1 MADTKGANLSRM
13 VLKQA
18 GRAKEKILQN
28 LGKADKTTDEIFEE
42 HLQNFNTQQVNS
54 TRLHKDINN
63 YLRCIRAMQ
72 TASKNLMETLSDIYE
87 KEWVGQDMLYVQA
100 QNNEMLWADL
110 AHKLSDQVVI
120 PLNTYQAQFPEMR
133 KKIDKRGRKLIDFDA
148 ERHTVQQLQN
158 NPNRNEAKFVRAK
171 EGMENAKRTYEILN
185 SELHDELP
193 ALHDSRILFLV
204 TNMQTL
210 FAAEEVFHS
219 ETAKVYSEL
228 EGVVDKLAKEAQRG
242 TLPRKTFP
250 KPLPIT
256 NNTNSNFNNSSVITN
271 SNGPNLSAPPKDI
284 NGAVVSPNTF
294 KRLAEFSHS
303 VADHVKS
310 YYNSSLWQSDSKG
323 TSVLS
328 TPLAAPKEHQV
339 LPIQHVL
346 KESAPKEHVLK
357 EHMLL
362 EPALTNG
369 LPEQLA
375 EAGESPSLGVS
386 ETEACMPPMAPLA
399 SSKRL
404 PASLPNGHSATT
416 ENLPPGVLYQVK
428 AAYKYQAEDM
438 DELQFE
444 VGEVIDVVEYDDPE
458 EQEEGWLMGVR
469 SSTGQKGLFP
479 ANFTRPI

>member
-1 MADTKGANLSRM
+1 MG

-42 HLQNFNTQQVNS
+42 HLQNFNTQQVNA

-87 KEWVGQDMLYVQA
+87 KEWVGQDMLY
-100 QNNEMLWADL
+100 
-110 AHKLSDQVVI
+110 DQVVI

-148 ERHTVQQLQN
+148 ERHAVQQMQN
-158 NPNRNEAKFVRAK
+158 NPNRNEAKFIKAK
-171 EGMENAKRTYEILN
+171 EQMENAKRTYEVLN

-219 ETAKVYSEL
+219 ETAKVYGEL

-256 NNTNSNFNNSSVITN
+256 NHSSNSNLSSNVITTN
-271 SNGPNLSAPPKDI
+271 DNNLSSPPK
-284 NGAVVSPNTF
+284 A
-294 KRLAEFSHS
+294 
-303 VADHVKS
+303 
-310 YYNSSLWQSDSKG
+310 
-323 TSVLS
+323 
-328 TPLAAPKEHQV
+328 
-339 LPIQHVL
+339 
-346 KESAPKEHVLK
+346 
-357 EHMLL
+357 
-362 EPALTNG
+362 TNG
-369 LPEQLA
+369 GGRSQKYSGGLSPTKDDYEPVRNLPE
-375 EAGESPSLGVS
+375 S
-386 ETEACMPPMAPLA
+386 
-399 SSKRL
+399 
-404 PASLPNGHSATT
+404 NGHSKTNGSGHSYDIPAGATT
-416 ENLPPGVLYQVK
+416 DNLPPGVLYQVK

-458 EQEEGWLMGVR
+458 EQEEGWLMGIR
-469 SSTGQKGLFP
+469 SSTGQKGLFT

>member
-1 MADTKGANLSRM
+1 MGVFGRLPRRNYLAGVTMADTKGANISRM

-28 LGKADKTTDEIFEE
+28 LGKSDKTTDEIFEE

-133 KKIDKRGRKLIDFDA
+133 KKIDKRGRKLIDFNA
-148 ERHTVQQLQN
+148 ERHSVQQMQN

-171 EGMENAKRTYEILN
+171 EQMENTKRTYEMGN

-219 ETAKVYSEL
+219 ETSKTFSEL
-228 EGVVDKLAKEAQRG
+228 EAVVDKLAKEVQKG
-242 TLPRKTFP
+242 TLPRRTFP
-250 KPLPIT
+250 KPQPIS
-256 NNTNSNFNNSSVITN
+256 NSVISHNNSSQN
-271 SNGPNLSAPPKDI
+271 STLNPPK
-284 NGAVVSPNTF
+284 
-294 KRLAEFSHS
+294 
-303 VADHVKS
+303 
-310 YYNSSLWQSDSKG
+310 
-323 TSVLS
+323 
-328 TPLAAPKEHQV
+328 
-339 LPIQHVL
+339 
-346 KESAPKEHVLK
+346 
-357 EHMLL
+357 
-362 EPALTNG
+362 
-369 LPEQLA
+369 
-375 EAGESPSLGVS
+375 
-386 ETEACMPPMAPLA
+386 A
-399 SSKRL
+399 S
-404 PASLPNGHSATT
+404 NGHSSVRGKYGGYTPTKDYEPVGGDRNSDVNSSRLNGNTRPDMYQIPAGASTD
-416 ENLPPGVLYQVK
+416 NLPPGVLYKVK
-428 AAYKYQAEDM
+428 ATYKYQAEDM
-438 DELQFE
+438 DELSFE
-444 VGEVIDVVEYDDPE
+444 VGELIDVIEYDDPE
-458 EQEEGWLMGVR
+458 EQEEGWLCGAKD
-469 SSTGQKGLFP
+469 STGQKGLFP
-479 ANFTRPI
+479 ANFTKPI

>member
-1 MADTKGANLSRM
+1 MGSVKQAVAVRGTMADTKGANLSRM

-148 ERHTVQQLQN
+148 ERHAVQQMQN

-171 EGMENAKRTYEILN
+171 ESMENAKRTYEILN

-256 NNTNSNFNNSSVITN
+256 NNTANNVSNSHVITN
-271 SNGPNLSAPPKDI
+271 SATTTLSSPPK
-284 NGAVVSPNTF
+284 A
-294 KRLAEFSHS
+294 
-303 VADHVKS
+303 
-310 YYNSSLWQSDSKG
+310 
-323 TSVLS
+323 
-328 TPLAAPKEHQV
+328 
-339 LPIQHVL
+339 
-346 KESAPKEHVLK
+346 
-357 EHMLL
+357 
-362 EPALTNG
+362 TNG
-369 LPEQLA
+369 R
-375 EAGESPSLGVS
+375 
-386 ETEACMPPMAPLA
+386 
-399 SSKRL
+399 SSKYSGGQSPTKDDYEPVRNL
-404 PASLPNGHSATT
+404 PDTNGHSKSNGNGTSYDIPAGATT
-416 ENLPPGVLYQVK
+416 DNLPPGVLYQVK

-458 EQEEGWLMGVR
+458 EQEEGWLMGIR

>member
-1 MADTKGANLSRM
+1 MKPKTGQAYLERM
-13 VLKQA
+13 YV
-18 GRAKEKILQN
+18 KILQN

-42 HLQNFNTQQVNS
+42 HLQNFNTQQVNA

-133 KKIDKRGRKLIDFDA
+133 KKIEKRGRKLIDFDS
-148 ERHTVQQLQN
+148 ERHAVQQMQN
-158 NPNRNEAKFVRAK
+158 NPNRNEAKFIKAK
-171 EGMENAKRTYEILN
+171 EQMENAKRTYEVLN

-228 EGVVDKLAKEAQRG
+228 EGVVDKLAKEVQKG

-250 KPLPIT
+250 KPQPIT
-256 NNTNSNFNNSSVITN
+256 NANPVISNSSPN
-271 SNGPNLSAPPKDI
+271 STLASPPKGEWTSSDEGKTNGFDKFK
-284 NGAVVSPNTF
+284 NGA
-294 KRLAEFSHS
+294 
-303 VADHVKS
+303 
-310 YYNSSLWQSDSKG
+310 
-323 TSVLS
+323 
-328 TPLAAPKEHQV
+328 
-339 LPIQHVL
+339 
-346 KESAPKEHVLK
+346 
-357 EHMLL
+357 
-362 EPALTNG
+362 
-369 LPEQLA
+369 
-375 EAGESPSLGVS
+375 
-386 ETEACMPPMAPLA
+386 
-399 SSKRL
+399 
-404 PASLPNGHSATT
+404 TT
-416 ENLPPGVLYQVK
+416 DNLPPGVLYKVK
-428 AAYKYQAEDM
+428 ATYKYQAEDM

-444 VGEVIDVVEYDDPE
+444 VGEIIDVIEYEDPE
-458 EQEEGWLMGVR
+458 EQEEGWLMGCKDT
-469 SSTGQKGLFP
+469 TGQKGLFP
-479 ANFTRPI
+479 ANFTKPI

>member
-1 MADTKGANLSRM
+1 MGQSAVSYLAANMADTKGISRL

-42 HLQNFNTQQVNS
+42 HLQNFNTQQVNA

-72 TASKNLMETLSDIYE
+72 TASKNLMDTLSDIYE
-87 KEWVGQDMLYVQA
+87 KEWVGQDSLYVQA

-148 ERHTVQQLQN
+148 ERHAVQQMQN
-158 NPNRNEAKFVRAK
+158 NPNRNEAKFIKAK
-171 EGMENAKRTYEILN
+171 EGMENAKRTYEVLN

-219 ETAKVYSEL
+219 ETSKVYSEL
-228 EGVVDKLAKEAQRG
+228 EGVVDKLAKEVQKG

-250 KPLPIT
+250 KPQPIS
-256 NNTNSNFNNSSVITN
+256 NNQVINNSSPN
-271 SNGPNLSAPPKDI
+271 STLNPPKGEWTSSSSGLM
-284 NGAVVSPNTF
+284 NGF
-294 KRLAEFSHS
+294 
-303 VADHVKS
+303 
-310 YYNSSLWQSDSKG
+310 
-323 TSVLS
+323 
-328 TPLAAPKEHQV
+328 
-339 LPIQHVL
+339 L
-346 KESAPKEHVLK
+346 KLK
-357 EHMLL
+357 N
-362 EPALTNG
+362 ATNG
-369 LPEQLA
+369 GSTRGKYGGQTPTKDYEPVEHLETNGSSRVNGNGRSDMLTI
-375 EAGESPSLGVS
+375 PSG
-386 ETEACMPPMAPLA
+386 A
-399 SSKRL
+399 S
-404 PASLPNGHSATT
+404 TD
-416 ENLPPGVLYQVK
+416 NLPPGVLYKVK
-428 AAYKYQAEDM
+428 ATYKYQAEDM

-444 VGEVIDVVEYDDPE
+444 VGEIIDVVEYEDPE
-458 EQEEGWLMGVR
+458 EQEEGWLMGVKEG
-469 SSTGQKGLFP
+469 TGQKGLFP
-479 ANFTRPI
+479 ANFTKPI

>member
-1 MADTKGANLSRM
+1 MGADTKGANISRM

-42 HLQNFNTQQVNS
+42 HLQNFDTQQVNA

-100 QNNEMLWADL
+100 QNNEMLWVDL

-120 PLNTYQAQFPEMR
+120 PLNTYHAQFPEMR

-148 ERHTVQQLQN
+148 ERHAVQQMQN
-158 NPNRNEAKFVRAK
+158 NPNRNEAKFIKAK
-171 EGMENAKRTYEILN
+171 EQMENAKRTYEVLN

-228 EGVVDKLAKEAQRG
+228 EGVVDKLAKEVQKG

-250 KPLPIT
+250 KPQPIT
-256 NNTNSNFNNSSVITN
+256 NANPVITN
-271 SNGPNLSAPPKDI
+271 SSPNSTLASPPKGEWTSSDEGKTNGFDKFK
-284 NGAVVSPNTF
+284 NGA
-294 KRLAEFSHS
+294 
-303 VADHVKS
+303 
-310 YYNSSLWQSDSKG
+310 
-323 TSVLS
+323 
-328 TPLAAPKEHQV
+328 
-339 LPIQHVL
+339 
-346 KESAPKEHVLK
+346 
-357 EHMLL
+357 
-362 EPALTNG
+362 
-369 LPEQLA
+369 
-375 EAGESPSLGVS
+375 
-386 ETEACMPPMAPLA
+386 
-399 SSKRL
+399 
-404 PASLPNGHSATT
+404 TT
-416 ENLPPGVLYQVK
+416 DNLPPGVLYKVK
-428 AAYKYQAEDM
+428 ATYKYQAEDM

-444 VGEVIDVVEYDDPE
+444 VGEIIDVIEYEDPE
-458 EQEEGWLMGVR
+458 EQEEGWLMGVKD
-469 SSTGQKGLFP
+469 STGQKGLFP
-479 ANFTRPI
+479 ANFTKPI

>member
-1 MADTKGANLSRM
+1 VSYLAANMADTKGISRL

-42 HLQNFNTQQVNS
+42 HLQNFNTQQVNA

-72 TASKNLMETLSDIYE
+72 TASKNLMDTLSDIYE
-87 KEWVGQDMLYVQA
+87 KEWVGQDSLYVQA

-148 ERHTVQQLQN
+148 ERHAVQQMQN
-158 NPNRNEAKFVRAK
+158 NPNRNEAKFIKAK
-171 EGMENAKRTYEILN
+171 EGMENAKRTYEVLN

-219 ETAKVYSEL
+219 ETSKVYSEL
-228 EGVVDKLAKEAQRG
+228 EGVVDKLAKEVQKG

-250 KPLPIT
+250 KPQPIS
-256 NNTNSNFNNSSVITN
+256 NNQVINNSSPN
-271 SNGPNLSAPPKDI
+271 STLNPPK
-284 NGAVVSPNTF
+284 GA
-294 KRLAEFSHS
+294 
-303 VADHVKS
+303 
-310 YYNSSLWQSDSKG
+310 
-323 TSVLS
+323 S
-328 TPLAAPKEHQV
+328 TD
-339 LPIQHVL
+339 
-346 KESAPKEHVLK
+346 
-357 EHMLL
+357 
-362 EPALTNG
+362 
-369 LPEQLA
+369 
-375 EAGESPSLGVS
+375 
-386 ETEACMPPMAPLA
+386 
-399 SSKRL
+399 
-404 PASLPNGHSATT
+404 
-416 ENLPPGVLYQVK
+416 NLPPGVLYKVK
-428 AAYKYQAEDM
+428 ATYKYQAEDM

-444 VGEVIDVVEYDDPE
+444 VGEIIDVVEYEDPE
-458 EQEEGWLMGVR
+458 EQEEGWLMGVKEG
-469 SSTGQKGLFP
+469 TGQKGLFP
-479 ANFTRPI
+479 ANFTKPI